1 MRKTKAQRL
10 IEARIQRAVYGFQ
23 IPITSITKLWSTLE
37 AAIGTGQSD
46 ADLKAL
52 VAAFPG
58 VVKP

>member
-23 IPITSITKLWSTLE
+23 IPITSITQLWKALE

-58 VVKP
+58 VVKS